1 LLAACQYLHR
11 LLPARGFNLF
21 RSIAN
26 RRQGVARN
34 VAISTKTAVA
44 IGSGL
49 LVLGAGIGVAEV
61 ASADT
66 PGGPG
71 PTTAPTLAPTPGNP
85 QQQSEA
91 PGWPMS
97 PEQEEIVVKT
107 LSSMLGVDEAQV
119 RETLDQIRAD
129 YAVQGPASLDPWLEK
144 AVQAGILTQDE
155 ADALRS
161 AVEQGGID
169 LGPR

>member
-1 LLAACQYLHR
+1 
-11 LLPARGFNLF
+11 
-21 RSIAN
+21 
-26 RRQGVARN
+26 

-49 LVLGAGIGVAEV
+49 LVLGAGVGLAGV

-66 PGGPG
+66 PGAPY
-71 PTTAPTLAPTPGNP
+71 PTTAPTIAPTPGDP
-85 QQQSEA
+85 QPQTDV

-97 PEQEEIVVKT
+97 PEQEQVLVET
-107 LSSMLGVDEAQV
+107 LSSVLGLDEAEV
-119 RETLDQIRAD
+119 KAALDQVHAD
-129 YAVQGPASLDPWLEK
+129 YAAKGPAALDPWLDK

-155 ADALRS
+155 ADALREV
-161 AVEQGGID
+161 VEQGGIN

>member
-1 LLAACQYLHR
+1 
-11 LLPARGFNLF
+11 
-21 RSIAN
+21 
-26 RRQGVARN
+26 
-34 VAISTKTAVA
+34 
-44 IGSGL
+44 
-49 LVLGAGIGVAEV
+49 
-61 ASADT
+61 
-66 PGGPG
+66 
-71 PTTAPTLAPTPGNP
+71 
-85 QQQSEA
+85 
-91 PGWPMS
+91 MS